1 MSGKTWVL
9 LVAGSKDW
17 DNYRH
22 QANVCCAYQLMK
34 KQGIPDEQIVVM
46 MYDDIANNPNNPF
59 PGSIRSVVDQT
70 NVYKSVP
77 LDYTG
82 NKVKSKNF
90 LAVLRGDD
98 SAGGKIIRSKKNDN
112 ILIYMS
118 GVGSDANFKFPQD
131 SLDAHQFTTTINTMS
146 DNKKYSKMVIFMDSD
161 NSQSVFKGLYTNI
174 HVYGVASCDS
184 ANQNRSVQNDPD
196 RGIYLSDQF
205 SAAWLT
211 FISTADL
218 EKATFSK
225 LFDYIKNKDDSCPC
239 EIGDKEIPKLLIS
252 NFLKLEG
259 CSDCA

>member
-1 MSGKTWVL
+1 
-9 LVAGSKDW
+9 
-17 DNYRH
+17 
-22 QANVCCAYQLMK
+22 
-34 KQGIPDEQIVVM
+34 
-46 MYDDIANNPNNPF
+46 

-82 NKVKSKNF
+82 NNVNSKIF

-98 SAGGKIIRSKKNDN
+98 SAGRKIIRSGKNDN

-161 NSQSVFKGLYTNI
+161 NSQSVFTGLYPNI

-205 SAAWLT
+205 SA
-211 FISTADL
+211 
-218 EKATFSK
+218 
-225 LFDYIKNKDDSCPC
+225 
-239 EIGDKEIPKLLIS
+239 
-252 NFLKLEG
+252 
-259 CSDCA
+259 